1 MAHQELGG
9 TPLRVAELFAGVGGI
24 RLALEG
30 LGTPE
35 HPKSD
40 SFKVVW
46 SSQWEPSTKVQHAS
60 DVYVARWGA
69 EGHSN
74 ENVFDVVADP
84 VKFAEVIVASPDVLV
99 GGFPCQDYS
108 VAKPADKATGIEGR
122 KGVLW
127 WAIYRALNQLQA
139 AGKPVSYLILEN
151 VDRLLKSPT
160 ACRGRDFAIIVSSLA
175 MLGYAVEWRVVNAA
189 DYGFPQRRRRVFMVA
204 YHSSTEL
211 YQRAQVA
218 AAASRSAAWLS
229 AEGVI
234 AGGLPAT
241 PLTEDHVESFFIGDD
256 PLQAQAAYSAGAK
269 GASRFHS
276 GGLMV
281 AGKVWTAEV
290 KAARFTSGT
299 EDTPDFARFTGCR
312 QALTL
317 GDVVAKTAAAD
328 VAPEFYLDDNSLARW
343 MYLKG
348 SKSAMRV
355 AANGHEYKYS
365 EGPLP
370 FPDPLD
376 RPARTIITGEGGSSA
391 SRTKHVVRGV
401 DGRLRRLTSEELE
414 ELNQFPR
421 GFTRA
426 EGMSEVRRAFM
437 MGNALVVGVVRAIGA
452 SLAGRH
458 AGAC

>member
-1 MAHQELGG
+1 M
-9 TPLRVAELFAGVGGI
+9 ELFAGVGGF

-30 LGTPE
+30 LGTTE

-74 ENVFDVVADP
+74 ENIFDVVEDNT
-84 VKFAEVIVASPDVLV
+84 KFAEVVTAEPDVLV

-108 VAKPADKATGIEGR
+108 VAKPADKAAGLEGK

-127 WAIYRALNQLQA
+127 WAIYGALEKLLA
-139 AGKPVSYLILEN
+139 SGKPVKYLILEN

-160 ACRGRDFAIIVSSLA
+160 ANRGRDFAIILSSLA
-175 MLGYAVEWRVVNAA
+175 ALGYAVEWRVVNAA
-189 DYGFPQRRRRVFMVA
+189 DYGFPQKRRRVFIVA
-204 YHSSTEL
+204 YHSSTGL
-211 YQRAQVA
+211 HARALSA
-218 AAASRSAAWLS
+218 CAASRSAAWLS

-241 PLTEDHVESFFIGDD
+241 PITESHVEQFDISDD
-256 PLQAQAAYSAGAK
+256 PLQTQAAYSAGPK
-269 GASRFHS
+269 GARRFHS

-281 AGKVWTAEV
+281 AGNVWTAEV
-290 KAARFTSGT
+290 KAARVPSESEGAVDFT
-299 EDTPDFARFTGCR
+299 RFTGCR
-312 QALTL
+312 QAITL
-317 GDVVAKTAAAD
+317 GDVVAKTTD
-328 VAPEFYLDDNSLARW
+328 VAPEFYLDDNSLERW

-391 SRTKHVVRGV
+391 SRTKHVVRGF

-414 ELNQFPR
+414 ELNGFPR

-426 EGMSEVRRAFM
+426 EGVGEVKRAFM
-437 MGNALVVGVVRAIGA
+437 MGNALVVGVVKAIGA
-452 SLAGRH
+452 SLANMH
-458 AGAC
+458 ASVD